1 MAVIRAPHRPLV
13 SRPPPWRT
21 MAAFAVVRAAT
32 AAALVLCAF
41 AACGRVVPAARGSG
55 APGATPPVV
64 TTPSTGSSLIA
75 LGPRQG
81 TLDEAAGRR
90 LTTWLTV
97 IVLAGGGQD
106 ATGDPGARP
115 NGYGRW
121 ASRIWLRAAD
131 SDTAQGRTAEGRTA
145 QGGTAEGRVSIDVYA
160 DVQDRQRWQRETA
173 PGPRHLIAG
182 PLWTITTSS
191 ARDEALVRRHLAR
204 ASART
209 TPLSP

>member
-1 MAVIRAPHRPLV
+1 
-13 SRPPPWRT
+13 

-41 AACGRVVPAARGSG
+41 AACGRVVPAARGSD
-55 APGATPPVV
+55 APGTAPPTATA
-64 TTPSTGSSLIA
+64 PSIGSSLIA

-97 IVLAGGGQD
+97 IVLAGGGQE

-121 ASRIWLRAAD
+121 ASRVWLRAAG
-131 SDTAQGRTAEGRTA
+131 S
-145 QGGTAEGRVSIDVYA
+145 GTAEGRVSIDVYA
-160 DVQDRQRWQRETA
+160 DVQDRERWQRETTA
-173 PGPRHLIAG
+173 GSQHLIAG

-191 ARDEALVRRHLAR
+191 ERNEALIRRHLAR

-209 TPLSP
+209 TPQGAAGK

>member
-1 MAVIRAPHRPLV
+1 
-13 SRPPPWRT
+13 

-41 AACGRVVPAARGSG
+41 AACGRVVPAARGSDP
-55 APGATPPVV
+55 PGTTPPAA
-64 TTPSTGSSLIA
+64 TTPSTSSSLIA

-131 SDTAQGRTAEGRTA
+131 SGTAEA
-145 QGGTAEGRVSIDVYA
+145 GTAEGRVSIDVYA
-160 DVQDRQRWQRETA
+160 DVQDRERWQRETA
-173 PGPRHLIAG
+173 AGPRHLIAG

-209 TPLSP
+209 TPPSP

>member
-1 MAVIRAPHRPLV
+1 
-13 SRPPPWRT
+13 

-41 AACGRVVPAARGSG
+41 AACGRVVPAARGSDP
-55 APGATPPVV
+55 PGTTPPAA
-64 TTPSTGSSLIA
+64 TTPSTSSSLIA

-97 IVLAGGGQD
+97 IVLAGRGQD

-121 ASRIWLRAAD
+121 ASRIWLR
-131 SDTAQGRTAEGRTA
+131 TAEA
-145 QGGTAEGRVSIDVYA
+145 GTAEGRVSIDVYA
-160 DVQDRQRWQRETA
+160 DVQDRERWQRETA
-173 PGPRHLIAG
+173 AGPRHLIAG

-204 ASART
+204 ASARST
-209 TPLSP
+209 EKPGAPGG